1 MLWIM
6 LSKMEIRISESIL
19 NKLPNF
25 DIIALSMDVT
35 YQENNDMVFSLINQY
50 EQKIKEE
57 YSLEDVLNIPL
68 IKEARDS
75 YKKLGKDPSRYRLA
89 CESLLRRLVKGNN
102 LYIINN
108 LVDIGNILSIDC
120 KRSVA
125 VLDYDK
131 IEGDVLIRLGR
142 DTDIYEGIGRGL
154 INIENIP
161 LYEDNVGPFGSTTS
175 DTLRTSITKDTKK
188 ILLFVV
194 CFGDSNKERDLNKAI
209 ELYQKYC
216 NASNIQKIEI
226 MK

>member
-1 MLWIM
+1 M
-6 LSKMEIRISESIL
+6 
-19 NKLPNF
+19 
-25 DIIALSMDVT
+25 
-35 YQENNDMVFSLINQY
+35 
-50 EQKIKEE
+50 
-57 YSLEDVLNIPL
+57 
-68 IKEARDS
+68 
-75 YKKLGKDPSRYRLA
+75 
-89 CESLLRRLVKGNN
+89 
-102 LYIINN
+102 
-108 LVDIGNILSIDC
+108 
-120 KRSVA
+120 
-125 VLDYDK
+125 
-131 IEGDVLIRLGR
+131 IRLGR

>member
-1 MLWIM
+1 MKIT
-6 LSKMEIRISESIL
+6 ISESIL

-25 DIIALSMDVT
+25 DIIAMSMDVT
-35 YQENNDMVFSLINQY
+35 YQETNELLLSLINQY
-50 EQKIKEE
+50 EKRIKEE

-68 IKEARDS
+68 IKEARDG

-89 CESLLRRLVKGNN
+89 CESLLRRLVKGNQ

-108 LVDIGNILSIDC
+108 LVDVGNILSIDC

-131 IEGDVLIRLGR
+131 IEGDVTIRLGTSA
-142 DTDIYEGIGRGL
+142 DLYEGIGRGI

-161 LYEDNVGPFGSTTS
+161 LYEDSVGPFGSTTS

-188 ILLFVV
+188 VLLFIV
-194 CFGDSNKERDLNKAI
+194 CFGDSNKERDETVAI
-209 ELYQKYC
+209 ELYKKYC
-216 NASNIQKIEI
+216 NATNINKI
-226 MK
+226 KVYR

>member
-1 MLWIM
+1 MNI
-6 LSKMEIRISESIL
+6 KISESIL
-19 NKLPNF
+19 DKIPNF

-35 YQENNDMVFSLINQY
+35 YEETSESLLSEIKNY

-68 IKEARDS
+68 IKEARDG

-89 CESLLRRLVKGNN
+89 CESLLRRLVKGNG

-108 LVDIGNILSIDC
+108 LVDVGNILSIDC

-131 IEGDVLIRLGR
+131 IQGDVVIRLG
-142 DTDIYEGIGRGL
+142 TSLDIYEGIGRGI

-161 LYEDNVGPFGSTTS
+161 LYEDNIGPFGSTTS

-194 CFGDSNKERDLNKAI
+194 CFGDSNKERDEAKAI

-216 NASNIQKIEI
+216 NALNINKIEVFRR
-226 MK
+226 

>member
-1 MLWIM
+1 
-6 LSKMEIRISESIL
+6 MEIRISESIL

-35 YQENNDMVFSLINQY
+35 YQENNDMVLSLINQY